1 MLARRVAIVS
11 RVKRNPYVSLLCEG
25 LRQPALNIQP
35 SIVDQ
40 FSLGWM
46 WGHRHDV
53 DLLHFHWLELFFLY
67 PSWTRSLKR
76 CLSVM
81 LGLVLARLCGIC
93 LVYTVHNI
101 WQHEGQRSG
110 LVWLGNLVIFS
121 LAQAVHVH
129 DQQAADRLPANC
141 RRAKVH
147 VISHGN
153 YVSAYPNE
161 CTRAGA
167 RSQLGLGESDFVYLF
182 LGRVRPYKGIEDLL
196 VAFEALD
203 DPAAV
208 LLVAGEVHEPAYAQ
222 RIKALAAGDER
233 IRLSLRFV
241 SDASLQVYLNAC
253 DISVLP
259 YRHVTTS
266 GAGLLSL
273 SFRTPII
280 APGFGCFVGLVGKG
294 ARGILY
300 DPQDPDALRGA
311 LRRAR
316 SADLEAMRAACARF
330 VAELEW
336 SKIARQHAAM
346 YQRCD

>member
-1 MLARRVAIVS
+1 MLARRVVIVS
-11 RVKRNPYVSLLCEG
+11 RVKRNPYVSLLCDG

-46 WGHRHDV
+46 WRHRHDV

-67 PSWTRSLKR
+67 PSRMRSLKR
-76 CLSVM
+76 WLSVM
-81 LGLVLARLCGIC
+81 LGLVLARACGIC

-101 WQHEGQRSG
+101 WQHEGQRAG
-110 LVWLGNLVIFS
+110 LVWLGNRTIFR

-129 DQQAADRLPANC
+129 DQGTADCLPASC
-141 RRAKVH
+141 RCAKVH
-147 VISHGN
+147 VIPHGN
-153 YVSAYPNE
+153 YVSAYPND
-161 CTRAGA
+161 CTRAEA
-167 RSQLGLGESDFVYLF
+167 RSQLGLGESRFIYLF

-196 VAFEALD
+196 VAFKALD
-203 DPAAV
+203 DPDAL
-208 LLVAGEVHEPAYAQ
+208 LLVAGEAHEPGCVEE
-222 RIKALAAGDER
+222 IESLAAGDER

-241 SDASLQVYLNAC
+241 SETSLQVYLNAC

-273 SFRTPII
+273 SFRAPII
-280 APGFGCFVGLVGKG
+280 APALGCFLDLVGKN

-300 DPQDPDALRGA
+300 DPQDADALREA
-311 LRRAR
+311 LRQAR
-316 SADLEAMRAACARF
+316 LADLAAMRAACARF
-330 VAELEW
+330 VEELDW
-336 SKIARQHAAM
+336 NKIARQHAAM
-346 YQRCD
+346 YQYCD